1 MSFFLVILTP
11 IFLLLVDLL
20 RWKIVVGRE
29 LNSMGI
35 WTEIKLRGRASKK
48 WKFARY
54 IETPR
59 ERAAYTWY
67 MAFLFRNE
75 RYTQFGI
82 REWFER
88 TPHTPDLG
96 KMAMRVISDDAFRR
110 SLLSDREELPRWWK
124 KR

>member
-1 MSFFLVILTP
+1 
-11 IFLLLVDLL
+11 
-20 RWKIVVGRE
+20 
-29 LNSMGI
+29 MGI

-48 WKFARY
+48 WKFASY

-67 MAFLFRNE
+67 IAFLFRDE
-75 RYTQFGI
+75 SYSQFGI

-88 TPHTPDLG
+88 KPHTADLQ